1 MPDRESVVRR
11 PIPSRSALWVIAAAR
26 RLHQA
31 GMRPNQVSV
40 LGLAIAAVAAAC
52 LVLAGRSED
61 GKRMALLVVA
71 AIAMPLRLL
80 CNVLDGK
87 LAVEFDLKTPSGAIY
102 NELPDR
108 ISDPLILVGAGY
120 AIGDVAWG
128 PDLGWAA
135 AVTALLG
142 AYVRILGVAAGAA
155 WHFEGPMPKPRRM
168 QVLIVAC
175 LLSVVETAAGWSQ
188 GRVLVAALIL
198 IIIGCVMTIV
208 QRLRLITADL
218 EAM

>member
-1 MPDRESVVRR
+1 MPDPESVAQR
-11 PIPSRSALWVIAAAR
+11 PVPSRGDLWMSAAAR
-26 RLHQA
+26 WLKQA
-31 GMRPNQVSV
+31 GVQPNQVSV

-61 GKRMALLVVA
+61 GTRMALLVVA

-80 CNVLDGK
+80 CNVLDGT
-87 LAVEFDLKTPSGAIY
+87 LAVQFDRKTPSGAIY

-108 ISDPLILVGAGY
+108 LSDPLILVGAGY

-135 AVTALLG
+135 AATALLV
-142 AYVRILGVAAGAA
+142 AYVRILGVATGAS

-168 QVLIVAC
+168 HVLMIAC
-175 LLSVVETAAGWSQ
+175 LLSVAETALGWPE
-188 GRVLVAALIL
+188 GRVLAVALVV
-198 IIIGCVMTIV
+198 IIVGGLVTIV
-208 QRLRLITADL
+208 QRLQGIVDDL
-218 EAM
+218 ETA